1 MGDSVKMLG
10 FFIGVVTGIV
20 QFLLLTKFTGA
31 VTKGKMTGK
40 TVIFAVT
47 QFLFPFAVMVLCAFF
62 IVDSLMFIA
71 IGIASAMI
79 CGAVA
84 RYIITSR
91 SKDR

>member
-1 MGDSVKMLG
+1 MFG
-10 FFIGVVTGIV
+10 FFIGVIAGIV
-20 QFLLLTKFTGA
+20 QFLLLMKFTGA

-47 QFLFPFAVMVLCAFF
+47 QFLFPFAVLVLCAFI
-62 IVDSLMFIA
+62 IVDSLMFVA

-79 CGAVA
+79 CSAVV

-91 SKDR
+91 SKG